1 MRASFFN
8 CCLRSLDQ
16 SDGFDCSRLLT
27 CGLGAGLLPRRVHCE
42 HVVAGL
48 LMMSPGDT
56 SCLWH
61 SDLVSKRELVLVL
74 FVSALLLHFLGQRLV
89 QDWTEHG
96 TLATTTKIIVDEGE
110 SIGWTLFLIGVAP
123 AMLISKFIWFWL
135 LCHGNNPLVVSG
147 F

>member
-8 CCLRSLDQ
+8 CCLGSLDQ
-16 SDGFDCSRLLT
+16 SDGFDCSHFLT
-27 CGLGAGLLPRRVHCE
+27 CGLGAGLLPRRVHCQ

-61 SDLVSKRELVLVL
+61 SDLMSKRELVLVL
-74 FVSALLLHFLGQRLV
+74 FVAALLLHFFVGQRLV

-96 TLATTTKIIVDEGE
+96 TQAPTSKILVDEGE
-110 SIGWTLFLIGVAP
+110 SIGWTLISIGVAP
-123 AMLISKFIWFWL
+123 AMLISKCFWFWL
-135 LCHGNNPLVVSG
+135 LWLG
-147 F
+147 